1 MQRGSIS
8 VPSENGKIKTTHLLH
23 MSQKRPFKYG
33 ELPHAKENTWQNF
46 SYELLMGKQIGHLGE
61 KNLTAP
67 GGAEYMGTV

>member
-1 MQRGSIS
+1 
-8 VPSENGKIKTTHLLH
+8 

-46 SYELLMGKQIGHLGE
+46 SYELLVGKQIGHLGE
-61 KNLTAP
+61 RNLTAP